1 MAEIATLP
9 RGQGETKVDPIIGPY
24 LAEALG
30 RARQIFLQGPQP
42 TLYPGQMYV
51 SPSEQTLSALKQQ
64 EDIARAASP
73 ALQAAQQAYGT
84 SLGGLQQTALGDF
97 LSGSPYQQQMIQAAT
112 RPLTQQFTETVI
124 PGISSQFSRAGR
136 YGSGAMERALGTA
149 SESFGR
155 ALGDVTSNIV
165 GQDYARER
173 GFQQQAL
180 GALGT
185 AAQLAPQFYAQQ
197 FLPSQT
203 LAQVGAQREAIAAQP
218 LQEAIQRYQYQQQLP
233 YAQLSGYL
241 SSIYG
246 SPLGSLGQQPQQQGN
261 SFLQNLGAGINI
273 LGTAQK
279 LFPSTTSQVTNFLGG
294 LLG

>member
-24 LAEALG
+24 LSEALG

-42 TLYPGQMYV
+42 TLYPGQMFV
-51 SPSEQTLSALKQQ
+51 SPSEQTLSALQQQ
-64 EDIARAASP
+64 EELARAPSA
-73 ALQAAQQAYGT
+73 ALQAAQQAYG
-84 SLGGLQQTALGDF
+84 SALGNLQQTAQGGF
-97 LSGSPYQQQMIQAAT
+97 LQGSPYQQQMIAAAT
-112 RPLTQQFTETVI
+112 RPLVQQFSENVVPT
-124 PGISSQFSRAGR
+124 ISSQFSRAGR

-180 GALGT
+180 GFLPSA
-185 AAQLAPQFYAQQ
+185 AAQAPQFYAQQ

-261 SFLQNLGAGINI
+261 SFLQNLGAGLNI
-273 LGTAQK
+273 LGSAQK
-279 LFPSTTSQVTNFLGG
+279 LFPSTTSQIGNFISG

>member
-1 MAEIATLP
+1 M
-9 RGQGETKVDPIIGPY
+9 
-24 LAEALG
+24 
-30 RARQIFLQGPQP
+30 
-42 TLYPGQMYV
+42 
-51 SPSEQTLSALKQQ
+51 QTLGIRPQQRRALAK
-64 EDIARAASP
+64 IP
-73 ALQAAQQAYGT
+73 AQATPTRPPTATAT
-84 SLGGLQQTALGDF
+84 ATRLPTANLIRPPTATQTPTPTRLLTATATA
-97 LSGSPYQQQMIQAAT
+97 IQTPTATATAT
-112 RPLTQQFTETVI
+112 RPLTATATAIVT
-124 PGISSQFSRAGR
+124 GR

-155 ALGDVTSNIV
+155 ALGDVTANIV

-203 LAQVGAQREAIAAQP
+203 LAQVGAQREAIAGQP

-261 SFLQNLGAGINI
+261 SFLQNLGAGLNI